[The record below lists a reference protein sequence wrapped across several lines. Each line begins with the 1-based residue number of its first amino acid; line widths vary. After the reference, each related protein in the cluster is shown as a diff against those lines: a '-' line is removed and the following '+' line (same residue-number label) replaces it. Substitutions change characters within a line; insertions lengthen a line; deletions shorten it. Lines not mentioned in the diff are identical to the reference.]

1 MDEAQEVEIIKGII
15 IKAVDSIPSTY
26 AGLRAFLAKLY
37 TKTKV
42 IAFFKNGLASQ
53 ISSKEAGKSQ
63 MIDDVADLTA
73 IDGKVDGIV
82 GG

>member
-26 AGLRAFLAKLY
+26 AGLRAFLTKLY

-42 IAFFKNGLASQ
+42 IAFFKNSLASR
-53 ISSKEAGKSQ
+53 ISAKEYSKSQ
-63 MIDDVADLTA
+63 ATVDVADLTA